1 MSKRIDTP
9 SVNLFDRRVISPS
22 WGSPGAIVGPPFAP
36 PGVGR
41 TIRFSARRLRR
52 ACGYEVETADRGERA
67 LLRLRDWSRPVDWL
81 YARVALPGLIDG
93 WILADEYHD
102 AHPDRAVVLSDTEAR
117 NSTRG
122 DIILKQ
128 PTPTGVLEA
137 IRSLI
142 ARGSRDDQAPSVSK
156 EARRAA

>member
-1 MSKRIDTP
+1 MGTSTQE
-9 SVNLFDRRVISPS
+9 RVL
-22 WGSPGAIVGPPFAP
+22 V
-36 PGVGR
+36 VDDN
-41 TIRFSARRLRR
+41 TIFRETLGQWLR
-52 ACGYEVETADRGERA
+52 AYGYEVITADRGERA
-67 LLRLRDWSRPVDWL
+67 LLLLRDWSCPVDWL